1 MGTLICSRRRPTTN
15 TVTTMHKNNNNIN
28 NMKKRVRLELRSS
41 MMMMVALLGLVMAP
55 ISVKG
60 QLITSLEYALSGILV
75 DDAAVDAFAQVIL
88 ESGGVFEGDV
98 KIGESVTS
106 LKGLEGLNSVGGY
119 LRIYDNGQ
127 LTSLDG
133 LEGLT
138 SVDGDLEILS
148 NDQLTSFTGL
158 EGLTSVGGSFEVM
171 YNALLTSLAGLEGL
185 TSVDGDLDIDYN
197 DQLTSLAGLTEVVE
211 GEVDI
216 TLTLDNDASA
226 EAVGDFV
233 SSRGGV
239 FPWSLDIAGNITSL
253 EKLESLS
260 EVQGNLWISTDQLT
274 SLVGLEGLTSVG
286 GYLRIWNNAPLMSLT
301 GLEGL
306 TSVGGDLY
314 INENAQLTS
323 LAGFEGLTSG
333 GGNVDILGNDQLTS
347 LAGLEGL
354 NSVGGSLFIENNTQ
368 LLFDAGLESVMK
380 VGGYVDP
387 GSLDQSVLQ
396 AVASLPNLADEVD
409 VVLKL
414 DTDASVLA
422 VGGFVAKR
430 GGVFPESLEITGEV
444 TSLASLSG
452 LTSVGVDLYIGGG
465 WFNGNPRLTSLDGLE
480 SVAQV

>member
-15 TVTTMHKNNNNIN
+15 TVTTMHKNIN

-106 LKGLEGLNSVGGY
+106 LKGLEGLTSVGGY
-119 LRIYDNGQ
+119 LDIYGNAQ

-133 LEGLT
+133 LEGLN
-138 SVDGDLEILS
+138 SVGGYLRIYY
-148 NDQLTSFTGL
+148 NHQLTSL
-158 EGLTSVGGSFEVM
+158 D
-171 YNALLTSLAGLEGL
+171 GLEGL

-216 TLTLDNDASA
+216 TLTLDNDTSA

-239 FPWSLDIAGNITSL
+239 FPWSFDIDGNITSL

-260 EVQGNLWISTDQLT
+260 EVQGNLRISTDQLT
-274 SLVGLEGLTSVG
+274 SLVGLEGLASVG
-286 GYLRIWNNAPLMSLT
+286 GDLNIDYNDNLTSLV
-301 GLEGL
+301 GLEAL
-306 TSVGGDLY
+306 TSVGGDLW
-314 INENAQLTS
+314 IR
-323 LAGFEGLTSG
+323 
-333 GGNVDILGNDQLTS
+333 D
-347 LAGLEGL
+347 
-354 NSVGGSLFIENNTQ
+354 
-368 LLFDAGLESVMK
+368 
-380 VGGYVDP
+380 
-387 GSLDQSVLQ
+387 
-396 AVASLPNLADEVD
+396 
-409 VVLKL
+409 
-414 DTDASVLA
+414 
-422 VGGFVAKR
+422 
-430 GGVFPESLEITGEV
+430 
-444 TSLASLSG
+444 
-452 LTSVGVDLYIGGG
+452 
-465 WFNGNPRLTSLDGLE
+465 NGQLTSLDGLE
-480 SVAQV
+480 ALASVGG

>member
-106 LKGLEGLNSVGGY
+106 LKGLEGL
-119 LRIYDNGQ
+119 
-127 LTSLDG
+127 
-133 LEGLT
+133 
-138 SVDGDLEILS
+138 
-148 NDQLTSFTGL
+148 
-158 EGLTSVGGSFEVM
+158 TSVGGSFEVM

-216 TLTLDNDASA
+216 TLTLNNDASA

-239 FPWSLDIAGNITSL
+239 FPWSLHIAGNITSL

-260 EVQGNLWISTDQLT
+260 EVQGNLS
-274 SLVGLEGLTSVG
+274 
-286 GYLRIWNNAPLMSLT
+286 
-301 GLEGL
+301 
-306 TSVGGDLY
+306 
-314 INENAQLTS
+314 
-323 LAGFEGLTSG
+323 
-333 GGNVDILGNDQLTS
+333 
-347 LAGLEGL
+347 
-354 NSVGGSLFIENNTQ
+354 
-368 LLFDAGLESVMK
+368 
-380 VGGYVDP
+380 
-387 GSLDQSVLQ
+387 
-396 AVASLPNLADEVD
+396 
-409 VVLKL
+409 
-414 DTDASVLA
+414 
-422 VGGFVAKR
+422 
-430 GGVFPESLEITGEV
+430 
-444 TSLASLSG
+444 
-452 LTSVGVDLYIGGG
+452 
-465 WFNGNPRLTSLDGLE
+465 
-480 SVAQV
+480 

>member
-15 TVTTMHKNNNNIN
+15 TVTTMHKNIN

-106 LKGLEGLNSVGGY
+106 LKGLEGLTSVGGY
-119 LRIYDNGQ
+119 LDIYGNAQ

-133 LEGLT
+133 LEGLN
-138 SVDGDLEILS
+138 SVGGYLRIYY
-148 NDQLTSFTGL
+148 NHQLTSFTGL

-239 FPWSLDIAGNITSL
+239 FPWSLHIAGNITSL

-286 GYLRIWNNAPLMSLT
+286 GS
-301 GLEGL
+301 
-306 TSVGGDLY
+306 LY
-314 INENAQLTS
+314 INDNP
-323 LAGFEGLTSG
+323 
-333 GGNVDILGNDQLTS
+333 
-347 LAGLEGL
+347 
-354 NSVGGSLFIENNTQ
+354 
-368 LLFDAGLESVMK
+368 LLS
-380 VGGYVDP
+380 
-387 GSLDQSVLQ
+387 
-396 AVASLPNLADEVD
+396 
-409 VVLKL
+409 
-414 DTDASVLA
+414 
-422 VGGFVAKR
+422 
-430 GGVFPESLEITGEV
+430 
-444 TSLASLSG
+444 
-452 LTSVGVDLYIGGG
+452 
-465 WFNGNPRLTSLDGLE
+465 SLDGLE
-480 SVAQV
+480 SVAQVGGSVEIENNDILPEILSFEELQAYITT